1 MSKLDKLTD
10 LANSAANPISAAKT
24 TVESARGLM
33 NETYGLVEDARSIAA
48 KEAARREKKRDSAAI
63 KPSLD
68 KERAVK
74 IVTRRDTNAAI
85 TEYNAAQMAVKE
97 AARQALIIQR
107 QKEDEHA
114 FYWSMSQEERQ
125 EYDRIRKEQ
134 AEKVKQEQ
142 LRIIREKR
150 KREERND
157 TLFAVTLGLS
167 LFLAGGFLLFNALT
181 LATRGESLIDI
192 MFK

>member
-10 LANSAANPISAAKT
+10 LANSATNPISAAKS

-48 KEAARREKKRDSAAI
+48 KEAARREKKREDAAI

-68 KERAVK
+68 KQKAVK
-74 IVTRRDTNAAI
+74 IVTRRDTNSAVNN
-85 TEYNAAQMAVKE
+85 YNSSQMAVTE
-97 AARQALIIQR
+97 AARQALIIQK
-107 QKEDEHA
+107 QKDDEHA
-114 FYWSMSQEERQ
+114 MYWSMSQAERQ

-134 AEKVKQEQ
+134 AEKIKQEQ

-157 TLFAVTLGLS
+157 TLLAVTLGLS

>member
-10 LANSAANPISAAKT
+10 LANSATNPISAVKT

-48 KEAARREKKRDSAAI
+48 KESARREAKREAAAI

-68 KERAVK
+68 KEKAVK
-74 IVTRRDTNAAI
+74 IVTRRDTNAVI
-85 TEYNAAQMAVKE
+85 TEYNTAQMAVKE

-107 QKEDEHA
+107 QKEDEHT
-114 FYWSMSQEERQ
+114 FYWSMSQDERQ

-134 AEKVKQEQ
+134 AEKIKQEQ
-142 LRIIREKR
+142 LRVIREKR
-150 KREERND
+150 RKAERND
-157 TLFAVTLGLS
+157 TLLAVSIGLS
-167 LFLAGGFLLFNALT
+167 LLLAGGFLLFNALA
-181 LATRGESLIDI
+181 LMTRGESLIDM